1 MLCSCCRLE
10 RQTIVWLRQSPS
22 YIFSVVEG
30 WSAWLQ
36 EGSLPNSFS
45 RGLRLHGWP
54 STGSLPLGP
63 AAEATIYVS
72 SLTILLRRF
81 LLSRWYHVASL
92 CLQAFFF
99 FFFFFFAAC
108 LCMRG
113 SEAVAALAAD
123 AGNQYIGKQWK
134 IREGCGPPISSP
146 KIEVRGGKNGSL
158 QRFQAPGAECCSR
171 PLRDSRGGVERRRPM
186 RAQAL
191 MCMWV

>member
-1 MLCSCCRLE
+1 MLCSCCTLE
-10 RQTIVWLRQSPS
+10 RLLIFWRRQSPS
-22 YIFSVVEG
+22 HIFSIVEG
-30 WSAWLQ
+30 WSSGLQ

-45 RGLRLHGWP
+45 CGLRLHGWL
-54 STGSLPLGP
+54 STRSLPLGP

-72 SLTILLRRF
+72 SLTILLHRF
-81 LLSRWYHVASL
+81 LLSLWYRVASL
-92 CLQAFFF
+92 RLQAFFAPCF
-99 FFFFFFAAC
+99 
-108 LCMRG
+108 CMRG
-113 SEAVAALAAD
+113 SEAGAAPSSRRWEPVR
-123 AGNQYIGKQWK
+123 WK
-134 IREGCGPPISSP
+134 TVENKGGCGPPISSP